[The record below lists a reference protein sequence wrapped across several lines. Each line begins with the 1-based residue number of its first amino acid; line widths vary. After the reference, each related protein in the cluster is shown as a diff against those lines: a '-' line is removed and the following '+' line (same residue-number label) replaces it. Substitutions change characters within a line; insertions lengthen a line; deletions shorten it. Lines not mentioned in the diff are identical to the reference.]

1 MSNKNINKKL
11 VRGMAALIIPVVVGT
26 VFIKNDIKANAS
38 IRSFRRPSA
47 GSMTQISNSRSSL
60 PKLSRTDKIV
70 GGISIGVGAVSILG
84 TAIGLG
90 LTESQ
95 YEQSKKNY
103 DDVVNRT
110 YNSFYDEREK
120 YMKDLFY
127 QWGVPLPEKYKNPLK
142 TDKETKPTPG
152 FSFGGGN

>member
-1 MSNKNINKKL
+1 MANKGINKKL
-11 VRGMAALIIPVVVGT
+11 VRSVAALIVPVVVGT

-38 IRSFRRPSA
+38 IRGIR
-47 GSMTQISNSRSSL
+47 RSSASSIMQNTNRSL
-60 PKLSRTDKIV
+60 KLSRLSKTEKV
-70 GGISIGVGAVSILG
+70 LGTISIGVGGISVLG

-95 YEQSKKNY
+95 YEQSKKSY
-103 DDVVNRT
+103 EDVVNRS

-120 YMKDLFY
+120 YMKDLFD

-142 TDKETKPTPG
+142 TDKESKPTPG
-152 FSFGGGN
+152 FNFGGGN